1 MQSAGSTRKIASVRV
16 REPCGTATQVDYT
29 RPNGMR
35 CVMSATQY
43 LRDWTM
49 PNFYFHAC
57 IGYALLRRG
66 TLNLGKVDFLT
77 FMSRYARP
85 GTE

>member
-1 MQSAGSTRKIASVRV
+1 
-16 REPCGTATQVDYT
+16 
-29 RPNGMR
+29 MR
-35 CVMSATQY
+35 FVMSAKEY

-49 PNFYFHAC
+49 RNFYFHAC
-57 IGYALLRRG
+57 IGYALLRRDG
-66 TLNLGKVDFLT
+66 LNLGKVDFLT